1 MLNAEPYQI
10 FPSLLAA
17 DPMALGQEV
26 DAVIKT
32 GIKTIHLDVMDNH
45 YVPNMTYGPLVC
57 EALRRRFPNLCID
70 VHLMVTPVDDLIQ
83 QFAHAGATRLSIH
96 PEATLHLDRS
106 LQLIRSLGC
115 QAGLVFNPATSLEYM
130 TWCHH
135 HLDFV
140 LVMTVNPGFGG
151 QKLIPEVIPK
161 IRQLRHG
168 YQDLAICV
176 DGGISLKNI
185 SEIAKAG
192 ANEFVIGSAIFG
204 TDDYAKTIK
213 GFRQVLSSPS
223 L

>member
-1 MLNAEPYQI
+1 MPKPVSYQI

-17 DPMALGQEV
+17 DAMALGQEI
-26 DAVIKT
+26 DTLIEA
-32 GIKTIHLDVMDNH
+32 GISTVHLDVMDNH

-57 EALRRRFPNLCID
+57 EALRRRFPNLEID

-83 QFAHAGATRLSIH
+83 KFAEAGANRLSIH

-115 QAGLVFNPATSLEYM
+115 QAGLVFNPATPLAYM

-161 IRQLRHG
+161 IRQLRQS
-168 YQDLAICV
+168 YADLAICV

-185 SEIAKAG
+185 GDIAEAG
-192 ANEFVIGSAIFG
+192 ANQFVIGSAIFE
-204 TDDYAKTIK
+204 TKNYTETLRAFEQT
-213 GFRQVLSSPS
+213 LSA
-223 L
+223 